1 MTTKVIVI
9 DAAVSTPRWTF
20 VSLSKEEFDS
30 VASHS
35 IIIIGT
41 SRWINQRR
49 INIEIGRYKMKRFRE
64 PLYVK

>member
-1 MTTKVIVI
+1 MQP
-9 DAAVSTPRWTF
+9 AVSKYTMVNFRF
-20 VSLSKEEFDS
+20 SLLKEEFDS